1 MACYGLQRLL
11 MFDGHLRNV
20 GYIIFDYVKAECIS
34 PYVDELRTL
43 YNLAVVEL
51 EATMGIL

>member
-1 MACYGLQRLL
+1 